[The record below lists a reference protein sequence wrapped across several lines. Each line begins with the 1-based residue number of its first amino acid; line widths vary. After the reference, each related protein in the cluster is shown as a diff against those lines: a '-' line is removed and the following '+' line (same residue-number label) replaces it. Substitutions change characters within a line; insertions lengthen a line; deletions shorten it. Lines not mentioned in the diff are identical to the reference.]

1 MQCDGSEVANC
12 TTSNAANKCLCDG
25 CSQGYQPSG
34 DKKSCTLCESVS
46 NCATMNADICQGCDT
61 CAAGYSRSADGKAC
75 SQASLGKDGTQM
87 GLGRELVLAPLMLGI
102 RA

>member
-87 GLGRELVLAPLMLGI
+87 GLGLS
-102 RA
+102 